1 MSNALKKL
9 TRLAVCLFFLIGFGL
24 NPTIAIS
31 TSNPSPQ
38 ELISLQFTDIE
49 LTDLLQI
56 LAKMGGSNFL
66 LSDTIK
72 GSITVDLTNTP
83 WQTALHSILASRGLR
98 LMRNGDIY
106 WIGPHAEIQAFQKQ
120 RREDAAL
127 PFGGDHINSPRQI
140 LIEARIVEADERFA
154 RDLGMKLGYQANSS
168 ENSDQ
173 KLSGNMDLGS
183 AGLNGFHPAT
193 IAATLV
199 SRKASRLLQM
209 ELSAL
214 ESDGQGKIL
223 SNPRI
228 MTGDQVKATIEQGT
242 ELPYQTTSQN
252 GSKLQFRKAN
262 LRLEVI
268 PKIHPDGK
276 ISMLVGI
283 NKDTVGM
290 KTEQGYAIDTKSLS
304 SEVTV
309 ENGGTAIIGGIFQ
322 TTERS
327 DEVKIPL
334 LGDIPLIGHLFRHQ
348 SKLQDKTEL
357 LVFLTPTVLDKP

>member
-1 MSNALKKL
+1 LIAS
-9 TRLAVCLFFLIGFGL
+9 LAGFSSFLARPAIGNDTAKNL
-24 NPTIAIS
+24 VHTP
-31 TSNPSPQ
+31 
-38 ELISLQFTDIE
+38 ISLHFSEIE
-49 LTDLLQI
+49 VSELLQV
-56 LAKMGGSNFL
+56 LAKMGKTNFL
-66 LSDTIK
+66 LSESIK
-72 GSITVDLTNTP
+72 GKMSIHLNNTP

-98 LMRNGDIY
+98 LIRNGDIY
-106 WIGPHAEIQAFQKQ
+106 WIGPHAEIQAFQKY

-127 PFGGDHINSPRQI
+127 PFGGDHVNSPRQI

-154 RDLGMKLGYQANSS
+154 RELGVKLGAQANAIGGNPEQNIAGALDLGG
-168 ENSDQ
+168 
-173 KLSGNMDLGS
+173 
-183 AGLNGFHPAT
+183 AGLNGFNPAT

-199 SRKASRLLQM
+199 SKNAQRLLQL

-214 ESDGQGKIL
+214 ETEGQGKIL

-242 ELPYQTTSQN
+242 ELPYQITSQN
-252 GSKLQFRKAN
+252 GNKLQFRKAN
-262 LRLEVI
+262 LRLEVL

-283 NKDTVGM
+283 NKDTIGM

-334 LGDIPLIGHLFRHQ
+334 LGDIPIIGHLFRHK